1 MIEIEQISC
10 SDIYPILKSYQRN
23 IIEKLIS
30 EYGIEKAA
38 ELWVTSKG
46 PIQTARFG
54 GVSCDSDNSK
64 SYWKRIKNEF
74 DKLVCGSSEYTK
86 EQKKFLTTGK
96 SIGTGCM
103 VSFANYLSPLI
114 GLSSSI
120 LVPTLLL
127 LLCSASKIG
136 LKAYCSNKNIS

>member
-23 IIEKLIS
+23 IIEKLVS
-30 EYGIEKAA
+30 AYGIEKAA
-38 ELWVTSKG
+38 ELWITSKG

-74 DKLVCGSSEYTK
+74 DKPVSYTH
-86 EQKKFLTTGK
+86 LT
-96 SIGTGCM
+96 
-103 VSFANYLSPLI
+103 L
-114 GLSSSI
+114 
-120 LVPTLLL
+120 PTIY
-127 LLCSASKIG
+127 SV
-136 LKAYCSNKNIS
+136 

>member
-23 IIEKLIS
+23 IIEKLVS
-30 EYGIEKAA
+30 AYGIEKAA
-38 ELWVTSKG
+38 ELWITSKG

-74 DKLVCGSSEYTK
+74 DKLVCGSSEYTE
-86 EQKKFLTTGK
+86 EQKEVSNNRKIYWDRMYGFFCQLLI
-96 SIGTGCM
+96 SINWIVLFHISSYTFITFM
-103 VSFANYLSPLI
+103 LSIQNRVKGVLF
-114 GLSSSI
+114 
-120 LVPTLLL
+120 
-127 LLCSASKIG
+127 
-136 LKAYCSNKNIS
+136 